1 MDWQTNYLT
10 FKNKCALDSI
20 EANEKRQAAFEN
32 FTAAGLPTKKEEA
45 WKFTSLTDF
54 KNMAW
59 QIADESESDLT
70 HDQMQEISK
79 NLPSDFLNFVFVN
92 GVLNRT
98 LSDDSET
105 LFQILDAESGDFITA
120 PDNVE
125 GKLLNLAKAFL
136 AKKIRITLA
145 KHKVIEVPVQIVF
158 VQSSKNSV
166 YTSEKLE
173 VIMEENSE
181 MKLLVH
187 SMSFVNASAD
197 AINIEVDC
205 QLGPSARLNFVQL
218 QNEDQDSFHF
228 SQARVSLERQSQ
240 FKSLT
245 LSLGNKLTRN
255 YLDIQFKDKA
265 AEATVLG
272 LGVIDGQQHL
282 DNYTFIQHQT
292 GENNSNQHYKSI
304 LAGQS
309 RSVFRGRVRIAPNA
323 QKANSEQLNNNLL
336 LTRHCEADSIPQLEI
351 FADDVKAGHGSTVG
365 QLNPDE
371 IFYFLSRGISQLEA
385 VRMLSQGFAKELIYR
400 IDDELIQNYLL
411 TALNRKLVRMVQNG

>member
-1 MDWQTNYLT
+1 
-10 FKNKCALDSI
+10 
-20 EANEKRQAAFEN
+20 
-32 FTAAGLPTKKEEA
+32 
-45 WKFTSLTDF
+45 
-54 KNMAW
+54 
-59 QIADESESDLT
+59 
-70 HDQMQEISK
+70 
-79 NLPSDFLNFVFVN
+79 
-92 GVLNRT
+92 
-98 LSDDSET
+98 
-105 LFQILDAESGDFITA
+105 
-120 PDNVE
+120 
-125 GKLLNLAKAFL
+125 
-136 AKKIRITLA
+136 
-145 KHKVIEVPVQIVF
+145 
-158 VQSSKNSV
+158 
-166 YTSEKLE
+166 
-173 VIMEENSE
+173 MEENSE